1 MPPWMDVMNSSVLT
15 SGLDLEV
22 LIYNLVLVDLDCS
35 WVSVFGGGSDQKGIS
50 LLPKSQNVLV
60 DKP

>member
-1 MPPWMDVMNSSVLT
+1 MNSSVLT